1 MDINII
7 EKAIEDLEN
16 SEETEENVTLLSS
29 LYIVRKNLNSSK
41 FSQSSH
47 DNYTQFPYYEKYI
60 STKRKYQ
67 LNQTTEGE
75 VIQDMKN
82 MCRELKMLVSTL
94 YCNTD
99 MNKERLCIR
108 QMLQELSEK
117 FCS

>member
-1 MDINII
+1 MDISII

-41 FSQSSH
+41 ISQNSH

-75 VIQDMKN
+75 VIKDMKN
-82 MCRELKMLVSTL
+82 VCIELKEFVNTL
-94 YCNTD
+94 YYNTD
-99 MNKERLCIR
+99 MNKERMCIK
-108 QMLQELSEK
+108 QALQEIVEN